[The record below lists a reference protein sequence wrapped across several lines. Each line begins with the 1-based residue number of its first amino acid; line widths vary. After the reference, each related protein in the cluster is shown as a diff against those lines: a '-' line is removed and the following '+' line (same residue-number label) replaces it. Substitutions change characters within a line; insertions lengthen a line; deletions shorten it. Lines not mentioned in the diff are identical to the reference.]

1 MYQCKYKA
9 RVQNCPGITISTF
22 QISPGQ
28 CYGQGQ
34 GQGQGGWGGWGGRV
48 GIGYVGWGGWGGQV
62 VVVIGLVG
70 VVGVQWLW
78 WSWCRSVKKWL
89 ESHCVRVNMEL
100 PGQLKHF
107 LLSTQCCIKS
117 KGIKNV
123 NGGDLKYLC
132 TAWCW
137 DIWIKYLNIDILI
150 KYKIFKYQIS
160 NIEYQIQNT
169 KYQIPMHSLMLRTTE
184 ESIPAP
190 TALKKQ
196 TLVSLNN

>member
-1 MYQCKYKA
+1 MKFDNTFSECINECKYKA

-89 ESHCVRVNMEL
+89 ESHCV
-100 PGQLKHF
+100 LKFQSQGRHEAARAAKTF
-107 LLSTQCCIKS
+107 LAINS
-117 KGIKNV
+117 
-123 NGGDLKYLC
+123 
-132 TAWCW
+132 
-137 DIWIKYLNIDILI
+137 
-150 KYKIFKYQIS
+150 
-160 NIEYQIQNT
+160 
-169 KYQIPMHSLMLRTTE
+169 ML
-184 ESIPAP
+184 
-190 TALKKQ
+190 
-196 TLVSLNN
+196 